1 MVSVVTTGGIIF
13 IIRSAVLPPNDA
25 ESSSMNRPSA
35 LAVFGYIS
43 GEETTEIR
51 RIIEAV
57 ADVNLRLSNTEFI
70 FPLYSMTKH
79 RPVYLMA
86 LAYLIVRASGIG
98 ITSVILSESII
109 LSDVL
114 VDPSSSVNR
123 TTLASNFL
131 MTNVCDITAD
141 IGSSEF

>member
-43 GEETTEIR
+43 GEEKIEIR
-51 RIIEAV
+51 RNIEAA

-70 FPLYSMTKH
+70 FPIYSITKH
-79 RPVYLMA
+79 CSVYLITK
-86 LAYLIVRASGIG
+86 AYLIVK
-98 ITSVILSESII
+98 V
-109 LSDVL
+109 
-114 VDPSSSVNR
+114 
-123 TTLASNFL
+123 FL
-131 MTNVCDITAD
+131 DIFQTK
-141 IGSSEF
+141 